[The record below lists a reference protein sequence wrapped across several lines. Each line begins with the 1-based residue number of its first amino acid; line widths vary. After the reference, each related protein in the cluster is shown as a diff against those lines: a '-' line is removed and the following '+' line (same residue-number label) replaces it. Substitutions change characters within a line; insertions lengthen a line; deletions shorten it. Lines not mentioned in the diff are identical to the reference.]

1 MEKSE
6 NNFLKIALF
15 AKNSKLQIE
24 PSGQHAQC
32 ILSLLIV
39 IKKIIISYMRKIS
52 KSITSYLHLI
62 VQKCIGNKIDTNTR
76 IQKLG
81 YAFRNVQQMVIQF
94 VIYLVFSLPLYHLS
108 KLINTFAFEEHTF
121 VSKLQLTLNE
131 FELDSID
138 IKCPLIINK
147 YLNRPNHYE
156 SSVLKNVWTNHYN
169 QPPNSIL
176 GGPHVT

>member
-1 MEKSE
+1 
-6 NNFLKIALF
+6 
-15 AKNSKLQIE
+15 
-24 PSGQHAQC
+24 
-32 ILSLLIV
+32 
-39 IKKIIISYMRKIS
+39 
-52 KSITSYLHLI
+52 
-62 VQKCIGNKIDTNTR
+62 
-76 IQKLG
+76 
-81 YAFRNVQQMVIQF
+81 
-94 VIYLVFSLPLYHLS
+94 
-108 KLINTFAFEEHTF
+108 

-176 GGPHVT
+176 GGPHVTQFTHDFVEWTNPTRNSPKWSCNVRQWWFRVFLPKMLLTMVENFPFHFSKHLGGLS